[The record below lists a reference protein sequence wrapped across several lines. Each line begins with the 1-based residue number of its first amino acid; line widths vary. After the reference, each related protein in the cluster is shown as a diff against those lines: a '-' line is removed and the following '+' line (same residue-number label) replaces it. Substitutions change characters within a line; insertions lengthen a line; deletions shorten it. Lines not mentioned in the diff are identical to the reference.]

1 MQRGVK
7 NDEKA
12 TRCATCCWGAVR
24 CVPRNVQKLPRRTSF
39 QTVSFLF
46 HWHFLLR
53 FLRPRVLSHPLSI
66 RSFLFTLFQ
75 RVSRLD
81 LEITVSSLRHFS
93 HRLNLQ
99 LQREPSCDHTLAQW
113 FSMVLPAACEILSK
127 FFRVGYEKP
136 AETCKMSFV
145 AALPCLPSPWLVLQ
159 SRKFTLLFLRNSAPN
174 DPNNLQ
180 SQMCLCI

>member
-1 MQRGVK
+1 MKRPHAALPVAGEQCDV
-7 NDEKA
+7 
-12 TRCATCCWGAVR
+12 CHATCRNFPVVPLFKRSLFSFTGIFF
-24 CVPRNVQKLPRRTSF
+24 CV
-39 QTVSFLF
+39 
-46 HWHFLLR
+46 

-81 LEITVSSLRHFS
+81 LEIAVSSLRHFS

-136 AETCKMSFV
+136 AETCKRSFV

-174 DPNNLQ
+174 DPNDLQ

>member
-1 MQRGVK
+1 MCVTQRA
-7 NDEKA
+7 E
-12 TRCATCCWGAVR
+12 
-24 CVPRNVQKLPRRTSF
+24 TSPSYLF
-39 QTVSFLF
+39 SHGLFSLSLAFSFAFFASSCPFSPPF
-46 HWHFLLR
+46 HQVIFIHSL
-53 FLRPRVLSHPLSI
+53 
-66 RSFLFTLFQ
+66 Q

-81 LEITVSSLRHFS
+81 LEIAVSSLRHFS

-136 AETCKMSFV
+136 AETCKRSFV

-174 DPNNLQ
+174 DPNDLQ

>member
-24 CVPRNVQKLPRRTSF
+24 CVSRNVQKLPRVPLFKRSLFSF
-39 QTVSFLF
+39 TGIFFCV
-46 HWHFLLR
+46 

-81 LEITVSSLRHFS
+81 LEIAVSSLRHFS

-136 AETCKMSFV
+136 AETCKRSFV
-145 AALPCLPSPWLVLQ
+145 AALLLPS
-159 SRKFTLLFLRNSAPN
+159 F
-174 DPNNLQ
+174 
-180 SQMCLCI
+180 